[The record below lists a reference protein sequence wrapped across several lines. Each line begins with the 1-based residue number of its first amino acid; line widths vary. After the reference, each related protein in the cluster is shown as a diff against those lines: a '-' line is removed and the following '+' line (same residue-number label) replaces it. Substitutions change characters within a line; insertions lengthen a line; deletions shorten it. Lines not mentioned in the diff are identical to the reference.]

1 MTVTATKVLKEYPL
15 QVEAV
20 ALQRVLADVERQ
32 MGVYQ
37 NIVAGFEGQHGCSL
51 EEFEVKIERGEVP
64 EHPSWET
71 SIEWGGATDEFQ
83 KLQVIQKGL
92 QWILNFLS

>member
-1 MTVTATKVLKEYPL
+1 MTVTATKIFKEYPL

-32 MGVYQ
+32 IGAYQ
-37 NIVAGFEGQHGCSL
+37 DIVAGFEEQHGCSL
-51 EEFEVKIERGEVP
+51 EEFEAKIERGEVP

-71 SIEWGGATDEFQ
+71 SIEWGVASDELQ

-92 QWILNFLS
+92 HLWLVK

>member
-1 MTVTATKVLKEYPL
+1 MTVTVTKVLNEYPL

-20 ALQRVLADVERQ
+20 ALQRVSADVERQ
-32 MGVYQ
+32 IGVYR
-37 NIVAGFEGQHGCSL
+37 NIVAGFEEQHGCSL
-51 EEFEVKIERGEVP
+51 EEFENKIERGEVP

-71 SIEWGGATDEFQ
+71 SIEWGVASDELQ

>member
-32 MGVYQ
+32 IGVYQ
-37 NIVAGFEGQHGCSL
+37 NIVAGFVEQYGCSL
-51 EEFEVKIERGEVP
+51 EEFEAKIERGEVP
-64 EHPSWET
+64 EHPSWEI
-71 SIEWGGATDEFQ
+71 SIEWGVASDELQ
-83 KLQVIQKGL
+83 KLEVIQKGL